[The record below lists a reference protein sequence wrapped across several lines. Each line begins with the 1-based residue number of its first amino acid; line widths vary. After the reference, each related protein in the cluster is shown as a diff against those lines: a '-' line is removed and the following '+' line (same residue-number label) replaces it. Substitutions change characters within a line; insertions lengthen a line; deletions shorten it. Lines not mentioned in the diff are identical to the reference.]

1 MLYTTNLVVYV
12 YHNVRRV
19 LSGKG
24 VKRSRMGGAQEG
36 EQEKSPPLSIMR
48 LRFVFEILSCS
59 VKEIFLLHIRFN
71 VYFHRHNLFFIY
83 RLLMWTAVNLQLQN
97 LI

>member
-59 VKEIFLLHIRFN
+59 VKEIFFYIFDLMCIST
-71 VYFHRHNLFFIY
+71 VTTYFSFIGF
-83 RLLMWTAVNLQLQN
+83 
-97 LI
+97 